1 MCFSPVNLF
10 LRVKLKS
17 SATRQKK
24 YWLMSPTCNKWK
36 HQWPF
41 AVIFTVNSTI
51 CVSCSRLAVNHP
63 IQTTCSWVITSIEAT
78 TVSRLSRFSSHW
90 KFASRIESQFWEV
103 TTRADKS
110 LKFTDSMTSA
120 WGSTVTLTFGN
131 NSLSYSI
138 TCHWLLLSKTKCS
151 AFTVVSRPVSTLW
164 TRFDSSIESR
174 RLLMRGLSVIFF
186 GLILMIDAVG
196 VLVLEA
202 LAIASVRISQSS
214 SITQITW
221 PGLRV
226 LISSS
231 WTGTTGPMRGTSL
244 RCSPHPITATDAETR
259 LQLWKLT
266 SSWSIISSSST
277 RLLAKPRSLTS
288 VCAHLI
294 TSSEG

>member
-1 MCFSPVNLF
+1 
-10 LRVKLKS
+10 
-17 SATRQKK
+17 
-24 YWLMSPTCNKWK
+24 
-36 HQWPF
+36 
-41 AVIFTVNSTI
+41 
-51 CVSCSRLAVNHP
+51 
-63 IQTTCSWVITSIEAT
+63 
-78 TVSRLSRFSSHW
+78 
-90 KFASRIESQFWEV
+90 
-103 TTRADKS
+103 
-110 LKFTDSMTSA
+110 MTSA

-164 TRFDSSIESR
+164 TRFVSSIESR

-266 SSWSIISSSST
+266 SSWSIICKYS
-277 RLLAKPRSLTS
+277 LACSHNHRN
-288 VCAHLI
+288 
-294 TSSEG
+294 